1 MAWNDYIGSFLDRT
15 VMPPISS
22 KKYAFDIS
30 RGLHH
35 FYKFR
40 DDYSVASDETK
51 ALVMKTVLEPVA
63 M

>member
-1 MAWNDYIGSFLDRT
+1 
-15 VMPPISS
+15 MPPISS